1 MFLQRSAIA
10 LSRRSVVTP
19 VVQRTVVQRQRSI
32 LSWFR
37 RDEKSAKAAEPT
49 SEKPVKRMVP
59 FHEVRTEEDL
69 LPPGAK
75 PGTIPTDLE
84 QATGL
89 ERLEILGKMEGVDV
103 FDMRPLDAS
112 RMGTLDN
119 PIMVNSFGD
128 EQYAGCTGFPAD
140 SHWVVWLV
148 MSRERPVGRCPQ
160 CGNVLKMNYV
170 GPPDDP
176 HAHDEHDEHKWVEPK
191 TFADYVRPEYR

>member
-1 MFLQRSAIA
+1 MLISY
-10 LSRRSVVTP
+10 V
-19 VVQRTVVQRQRSI
+19 
-32 LSWFR
+32 
-37 RDEKSAKAAEPT
+37 
-49 SEKPVKRMVP
+49 
-59 FHEVRTEEDL
+59 
-69 LPPGAK
+69 
-75 PGTIPTDLE
+75 GT
-84 QATGL
+84 
-89 ERLEILGKMEGVDV
+89 
-103 FDMRPLDAS
+103 
-112 RMGTLDN
+112 GTLDN

-148 MSRERPVGRCPQ
+148 VCLHFLSFLPSLTYHVHPLPPTIPVKPRQLIPGFTRSQMSRERPVGRCPQ